1 MIKAKDVKKVLRE
14 NNIDT
19 KNISVRSKIVGYDS
33 SINVTLKDLSLPKH
47 RIQKILDKEFSSISY
62 DERCGEILSGGN
74 TFVFVD
80 FDYNLLENAIEE
92 KIPLATKLVEELNS
106 KDDYWC
112 YELAKNNILRLYA
125 SKKIESLYIKDKDN
139 NRISQW
145 LFPND
150 EHSLYGNIY
159 SVARALIILENGN
172 N

>member
-62 DERCGEILSGGN
+62 DERCGEILGGGN

-80 FDYNLLENAIEE
+80 YDYNLLENAIEE
-92 KIPLATKLVEELNS
+92 KIPLATEFVEELNS
-106 KDDYWC
+106 KDDYWG
-112 YELAKNNILRLYA
+112 YRLAQNNNLTLFA
-125 SKKIESLYIKDKDN
+125 SKEIESLYVINEDN
-139 NRISQW
+139 KRLAQW

-150 EHSLYGNIY
+150 KNSLSGNIY
-159 SVARALIILENGN
+159 SVARALVILENGN
-172 N
+172 Y

>member
-19 KNISVRSKIVGYDS
+19 KNISVRSKIVGYEN
-33 SINVTLKDLSLPKH
+33 SINITLKDLSLPKH
-47 RIQKILDKEFSSISY
+47 LIQKILNKEFSSISY
-62 DERCGEILSGGN
+62 DERSGEILGGGN

-92 KIPLATKLVEELNS
+92 KIPLATELVKELNS

-112 YELAKNNILRLYA
+112 YELAKNNNLTLCA
-125 SKKIESLYIKDKDN
+125 SKDIESLYLKDKDN
-139 NRISQW
+139 NRIAQW

-150 EHSLYGNIY
+150 KHSQSGNIY
-159 SVARALIILENGN
+159 SVARALVILENGN
-172 N
+172 Y